1 MRVGILGGGRWSE
14 ALARL
19 VLAAG
24 HEPYVA
30 YKDRARKPPHVI
42 PSTDDPPKVA
52 EACELLLVATSANE
66 VRNAIRLA
74 QPTPA
79 NRLVVAVRGLDPDTG
94 DWLTD
99 AVLQEGGPYPV
110 GALAGPAPADEILQG
125 GLCAGV
131 VASRDEEVRRLT
143 VEALHSTRYR
153 CYPSADLTGV
163 QLAGAMVPVLAALV
177 GLTQNLPGTGVG
189 LHAMVLS
196 RGLAEAARL
205 GEAVGADPTTFLGLA
220 GVGDLVAVQ
229 ARPGHP
235 HYDVGR
241 SLAAGRPSRTDG
253 PERLARQLRSFARL
267 HRVETP
273 LLEAFV
279 AISDGKPAIDVVTGL
294 MRREARD
301 HEV

>member
-24 HEPYVA
+24 HDPYVA
-30 YKDRARKPPHVI
+30 YRERSQKPPHVI

-52 EACELLLVATSANE
+52 EACELLLVATSSGE
-66 VRNAIRLA
+66 VRNALRLA

-79 NRLVVAVRGLDPDTG
+79 HVIVVAVRGLDPTTG

-99 AVLQEGGPYPV
+99 VVLQECPTPRV
-110 GALAGPAPADEILQG
+110 GALAGPAPAEEILQG

-131 VASRDEEVRRLT
+131 VASRSEETRRLT

-153 CYPSADLTGV
+153 CYPTEDLTGV
-163 QLAGAMVPVLAALV
+163 QLAGAMVPVLAALQGV
-177 GLTQNLPGTGVG
+177 THHLGGSGVG

-196 RGLAEAARL
+196 RGLAEATRL

-229 ARPGHP
+229 SKPGHP
-235 HYDVGR
+235 SYDVGR
-241 SLAAGRPSRTDG
+241 ALATGKPPKTDAV
-253 PERLARQLRSFARL
+253 EKLARALHSFARL
-267 HRVETP
+267 HRVDAP

-279 AISDGKPAIDVVTGL
+279 AMCDGRPPIDLVAGL
-294 MRREARD
+294 MRRDPRRG
-301 HEV
+301 